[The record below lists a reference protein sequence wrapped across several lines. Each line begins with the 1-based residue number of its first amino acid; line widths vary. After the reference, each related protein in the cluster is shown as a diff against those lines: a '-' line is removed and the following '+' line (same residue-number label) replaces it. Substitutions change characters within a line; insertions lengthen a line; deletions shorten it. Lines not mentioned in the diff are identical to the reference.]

1 MKQVRSRK
9 GTILAASRLKRDAHV
24 EREEAARESKKG
36 SEIDAGQKENLA
48 PTAAGDLS
56 SSNR

>member
-9 GTILAASRLKRDAHV
+9 GTILAASRLKRDANA

-48 PTAAGDLS
+48 PAAGDLS